1 MTEQSGTG
9 NSIPGEEHSR
19 DSAST
24 TTVSDASLDKFAR
37 IFEASAR
44 RWEVIVYPSLLAFI
58 ILAAY
63 GFYLIYSMTSD
74 VHRVT
79 EQMDPI
85 VHSMVMVSDNMVRVT
100 DNMTSMTANMNSIT
114 NEMVHM
120 GRNFDEGIAIAA
132 RMDMKF
138 AAMLPITRQM
148 QYDMDLIT
156 KRMLNVTGPMSF
168 MTDMMPMGK

>member
-1 MTEQSGTG
+1 MTEQSDTG
-9 NSIPGEEHSR
+9 DSIPGAECSQGL
-19 DSAST
+19 AST

-37 IFEASAR
+37 IFEASAK
-44 RWEVIVYPSLLAFI
+44 RWEVIVYPSLAAFI
-58 ILAAY
+58 VLAGY

-85 VHSMVMVSDNMVRVT
+85 VNAMVMVSENMVRVT
-100 DNMTSMTANMNSIT
+100 GNMSSMTANMNSIT

-132 RMDMKF
+132 RMDLKF

-156 KRMLNVTGPMSF
+156 KRMLDVSGPMNF